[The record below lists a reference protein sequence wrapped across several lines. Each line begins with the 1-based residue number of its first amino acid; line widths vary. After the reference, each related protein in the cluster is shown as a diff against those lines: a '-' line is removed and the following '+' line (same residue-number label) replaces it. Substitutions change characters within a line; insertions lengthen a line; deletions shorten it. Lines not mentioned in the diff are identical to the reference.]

1 MEQGTLVGT
10 ILAWFMLLFAMTFN
24 FATLSI
30 NAGNVQYFWDTPSL
44 MIVFG
49 GTIASTFISHPMGDA
64 KGFLGIIGK
73 SWKPNS
79 VQLVE
84 TLTLIIDVSKIARKN
99 ILAIEVHNYST
110 NSSDLSCIPFLTL
123 GYNEE
128 QDDVQEPHPSMT
140 LPNSYLHTNFKIS
153 SSGEDLILSDD
164 QGNVQDSIYSGEIE
178 TDMSFG
184 RYMEGE
190 TWNLFAEP
198 TPNSSNSTQAYL
210 GALSLPIFSIPS
222 SFYDQGQEITVSL
235 SNSEPSSVI
244 HFTLDGTEPTI
255 NSLTFEYPIQV
266 NSSTVIRA
274 RAFLDEWLP
283 SKTESKTYIFGVD

>member
-84 TLTLIIDVSKIARKN
+84 TLTLIVDVSKIARKN
-99 ILAIEVHNYST
+99 ILAIE
-110 NSSDLSCIPFLTL
+110 DAL
-123 GYNEE
+123 
-128 QDDVQEPHPSMT
+128 PS
-140 LPNSYLHTNFKIS
+140 
-153 SSGEDLILSDD
+153 
-164 QGNVQDSIYSGEIE
+164 IE
-178 TDMSFG
+178 
-184 RYMEGE
+184 
-190 TWNLFAEP
+190 NLFLRGGLRLVVDRSDREAIVNMMAHEVKYTMAGKDNEIAVVGTMASLCP
-198 TPNSSNSTQAYL
+198 AWGML
-210 GALSLPIFSIPS
+210 GTLVGLVLLLQNLDDPSAIGPAMAVALITTFYGSLFANTIFSPAKKKLELYAGEQKVLMEMIRDGVL
-222 SFYDQGQEITVSL
+222 YIEGGQRPDFIENDLMNYLPPVQKTMYEAL
-235 SNSEPSSVI
+235 KFEGGGEPAAE
-244 HFTLDGTEPTI
+244 GGE
-255 NSLTFEYPIQV
+255 
-266 NSSTVIRA
+266 
-274 RAFLDEWLP
+274 
-283 SKTESKTYIFGVD
+283 

>member
-84 TLTLIIDVSKIARKN
+84 TLTLIVDVSKIARKN
-99 ILAIEVHNYST
+99 ILAIE
-110 NSSDLSCIPFLTL
+110 DAL
-123 GYNEE
+123 
-128 QDDVQEPHPSMT
+128 PS
-140 LPNSYLHTNFKIS
+140 
-153 SSGEDLILSDD
+153 
-164 QGNVQDSIYSGEIE
+164 IE
-178 TDMSFG
+178 
-184 RYMEGE
+184 
-190 TWNLFAEP
+190 NLFLRGGLRLVVDRSDREAIVNMMAHEVKYTMAGKDNEIAVVGTMASLCP
-198 TPNSSNSTQAYL
+198 AWGML
-210 GALSLPIFSIPS
+210 GTLVGLVLLLQNLDDPSAIGPAMAVALITTFYGSLFANTIFSPAKKKLELYAGEEKILMEMIRDGVL
-222 SFYDQGQEITVSL
+222 YIEGGQRPDFIENDLMNYLPPVQKTMYEAL
-235 SNSEPSSVI
+235 K
-244 HFTLDGTEPTI
+244 
-255 NSLTFEYPIQV
+255 FEGGGE
-266 NSSTVIRA
+266 A
-274 RAFLDEWLP
+274 AAEGG
-283 SKTESKTYIFGVD
+283 E

>member
-84 TLTLIIDVSKIARKN
+84 TLTLIVDVSKIARKN
-99 ILAIEVHNYST
+99 ILAIEDALPSIENLFLRGGLRLVVDRSDREAIVNMMAHEVKYTMAGKDNEIAVVGTMASLCPAWGMLGTLVGLVLLLQNLDDPSAIGPAMAVALITTFYGSLFANTIFSPAKKKLELYAGEQKVLMEMIRDGVLYIEGGQRPDFIENDLMNY
-110 NSSDLSCIPFLTL
+110 LPP
-123 GYNEE
+123 
-128 QDDVQEPHPSMT
+128 VQKTMYEA
-140 LPNSYLHTNFKIS
+140 LKFE
-153 SSGEDLILSDD
+153 G
-164 QGNVQDSIYSGEIE
+164 G
-178 TDMSFG
+178 
-184 RYMEGE
+184 GE
-190 TWNLFAEP
+190 TAAE
-198 TPNSSNSTQAYL
+198 
-210 GALSLPIFSIPS
+210 G
-222 SFYDQGQEITVSL
+222 GE
-235 SNSEPSSVI
+235 
-244 HFTLDGTEPTI
+244 
-255 NSLTFEYPIQV
+255 
-266 NSSTVIRA
+266 
-274 RAFLDEWLP
+274 
-283 SKTESKTYIFGVD
+283 